1 MQLKKAID
9 IGITMEQAFSAN
21 SSPEARSCTPSTPI
35 KSETANPAESA
46 SIPMPVAVPKQP
58 WHRTMLAWFR
68 PLVLPVLNRVDS
80 RIRWAVDRSNVMI
93 RLTELERKA
102 DEASAHSRAATLDME
117 LRLTTRIEHI
127 IVTMA
132 NKIDVGLDKIDIGLD
147 ATRMR
152 VAALSVAHTTAT
164 AHTRAALSS
173 LEESG
178 GAWLDQRMAEHL
190 ETLDR
195 ASTQRLAPLQASAER
210 LDARS
215 DALLRRNVIAL
226 GRELAIRTTA
236 GYVLAPTE
244 DPAVLVGL
252 VEGTGMLEP
261 GTTAVLQALLQPGS
275 VMIDVGGHIGTLT
288 LPAARRTGPTGRVI
302 ALEPAPRLADLLR
315 RTMVLNHI
323 DWVDVHECAAGEAN
337 ATATF
342 ALSTQTGHNSLFPIG
357 DTVQQIEV
365 SVRPL
370 DALVPPNTR
379 IDVVK
384 VDAEGAELQVWRGM
398 QRILAENP
406 ALAILLE
413 FGPKHIRRAGS
424 SIAAWLAEVTSHG
437 HTPWEIEEETG
448 HVRPLR
454 KAGLDDVFSFNLL
467 LLRDHPSARGL
478 LAPVSTI
485 KTALTVSKQEQDPP
499 A

>member
-164 AHTRAALSS
+164 AHTRAALS
-173 LEESG
+173 
-178 GAWLDQRMAEHL
+178 
-190 ETLDR
+190 
-195 ASTQRLAPLQASAER
+195 
-210 LDARS
+210 
-215 DALLRRNVIAL
+215 
-226 GRELAIRTTA
+226 
-236 GYVLAPTE
+236 
-244 DPAVLVGL
+244 
-252 VEGTGMLEP
+252 
-261 GTTAVLQALLQPGS
+261 
-275 VMIDVGGHIGTLT
+275 
-288 LPAARRTGPTGRVI
+288 
-302 ALEPAPRLADLLR
+302 
-315 RTMVLNHI
+315 
-323 DWVDVHECAAGEAN
+323 
-337 ATATF
+337 
-342 ALSTQTGHNSLFPIG
+342 
-357 DTVQQIEV
+357 
-365 SVRPL
+365 
-370 DALVPPNTR
+370 
-379 IDVVK
+379 
-384 VDAEGAELQVWRGM
+384 
-398 QRILAENP
+398 
-406 ALAILLE
+406 
-413 FGPKHIRRAGS
+413 
-424 SIAAWLAEVTSHG
+424 
-437 HTPWEIEEETG
+437 
-448 HVRPLR
+448 
-454 KAGLDDVFSFNLL
+454 
-467 LLRDHPSARGL
+467 
-478 LAPVSTI
+478 
-485 KTALTVSKQEQDPP
+485 
-499 A
+499 